1 MKQSFDLTAHNLAA
15 TNAMGNDTWNARVD
29 LGSATHGTDQSYIF
43 YSTYTLS
50 SSTTTTT
57 NSTSSN
63 STTSAGPPG
72 GGTGGGMGGGTV
84 DATVAV
90 KMQKYLLSF
99 VLTGNPNTQWPE
111 DKLYWPK
118 YMEGNSTSG
127 TQIIFNTTFTTGADD
142 LASEKSLLWNQAL
155 WY

>member
-15 TNAMGNDTWNARVD
+15 NNAMGNDTWNARVD
-29 LGSATHGTDQSYIF
+29 LGAATHGTDQSYIF

-50 SSTTTTT
+50 SSSSTTTA
-57 NSTSSN
+57 N
-63 STTSAGPPG
+63 STTSNLTSAAGPPG
-72 GGTGGGMGGGTV
+72 GGMGGTTV
-84 DATVAV
+84 DAKVAV

-111 DKLYWPK
+111 DNLYWPK

-127 TQIIFNTTFTTGADD
+127 TQIIFNTTFTTSADD
-142 LASEKSLLWNQAL
+142 LASEKSLFWNQVL